1 MVIAPDGRFERGK
14 PRDLKAF
21 LEPAAPKA
29 STAPTTDA
37 AQAAAK
43 AEPAPATK

>member
-29 STAPTTDA
+29 STVSQMDA
-37 AQAAAK
+37 GKATK
-43 AEPAPATK
+43 AEPAQAAR